1 MARTPSIRQQMTV
14 IASQPREGRVM
25 RTGVWRYGQQNIA
38 ALVGDLLP
46 WIYPWLDHFEHWHRW
61 SARRALLRYA
71 IPLGRRYA
79 WQADYLA
86 SARRNLQGGCQAV
99 AKTAEEMKNRRKFGR
114 EQLVWK

>member
-1 MARTPSIRQQMTV
+1 VARTPSIRQQMTV

-71 IPLGRRYA
+71 IPLGR
-79 WQADYLA
+79 ADTRGRPIIWLPRA
-86 SARRNLQGGCQAV
+86 EISKAV
-99 AKTAEEMKNRRKFGR
+99 AKPLPKPPKR
-114 EQLVWK
+114 